1 MNAMNPN
8 QIDKVDTV
16 RMNQHQLFSNAF
28 EWEPASVMDEVSPA
42 SARKKKK
49 SSVVVNAV
57 SWSDHS

>member
-28 EWEPASVMDEVSPA
+28 EWEPANVMNEVSA

-49 SSVVVNAV
+49 VP
-57 SWSDHS
+57 